1 MTDKE
6 YINLLEEA
14 VTMHANAPA
23 NKVLKW
29 EGNGDLP
36 VTMDADE
43 INYLVDKIVKGDGLT
58 DKAIGSPSA
67 KNSGVSVKEG
77 EEDNKSPLSIL
88 ENELEELGVKDL
100 SKGVKIEDKEKEE
113 AALKGATKKDI
124 SEDLDFTDQE
134 SDILSR
140 LITEMGEMEA
150 NFSPQVNDEFLD
162 TEIDDETIAPGE
174 EYEMDELEN
183 Y

>member
-14 VTMHANAPA
+14 ETTHANDPA
-23 NKVLKW
+23 NPIVNW
-29 EGNGDLP
+29 NGKGELP
-36 VTMDADE
+36 VTMDAED
-43 INYLVDKIVKGDGLT
+43 INYLVDKIVKGDGIE

-67 KNSGVSVKEG
+67 KFSGVRVKEG
-77 EEDNKSPLSIL
+77 EAKKSPLSIL
-88 ENELEELGVKDL
+88 ETELNEADA
-100 SKGVKIEDKEKEE
+100 IDKKTGEKTNTTIGGK
-113 AALKGATKKDI
+113 ASDIGI

-140 LITEMGEMEA
+140 LITEMGDLEA
-150 NFSPQVNDEFLD
+150 NFISNDDDLIDTDIGDENVITPDEDYELD
-162 TEIDDETIAPGE
+162 DLD
-174 EYEMDELEN
+174 N